1 MKLDELYGSVAEAV
15 SSLDCESIRPSF
27 RPLKFALYDDKNA
40 FLTGAYV
47 EKTDAFCTNT
57 SIVYSGGEQIASWKV
72 DGKLNI
78 PVLMSKIVHECF
90 TAVRPARSGTAG
102 LTRPKPLT
110 D

>member
-1 MKLDELYGSVAEAV
+1 MT
-15 SSLDCESIRPSF
+15 I
-27 RPLKFALYDDKNA
+27 KNA

-78 PVLMSKIVHECF
+78 PVRADVKDH
-90 TAVRPARSGTAG
+90 T
-102 LTRPKPLT
+102 
-110 D
+110 